1 MTHHHVV
8 SCDLRPVERMRQR
21 QQQELATL
29 LALELRRQQ
38 VLSGH
43 VRAVEEKKRREEEVH
58 DTSYNMHQTSYIMHH
73 ASYIIH
79 HAHGTCLLPYHQV
92 LYRCRLR
99 TLLSLWHILCCDHL
113 IRSAR
118 SRLDDRRRSQRPASV
133 R

>member
-58 DTSYNMHQTSYIMHH
+58 H
-73 ASYIIH
+73 AIYVIH
-79 HAHGTCLLPYHQV
+79 HTAYFIHHTSCTWDMLAAIHQV
-92 LYRCRLR
+92 LYRCR
-99 TLLSLWHILCCDHL
+99 
-113 IRSAR
+113 
-118 SRLDDRRRSQRPASV
+118 
-133 R
+133 